1 MISVLVMA
9 RPGWF
14 TRLWMRVSPTY
25 DETKQDERAKRL
37 ERVRLEAISTRLRVE
52 GLIAR
57 RDAAALRGY
66 RAERGAM
73 RRPSHR

>member
-14 TRLWMRVSPTY
+14 TRLWMRLSPTY
-25 DETKQDERAKRL
+25 DERTQDVRAKRL
-37 ERVRLEAISTRLRVE
+37 DRVRLDAIGTRVRVE
-52 GLIAR
+52 ALIAR
-57 RDAAALRGY
+57 RNAAALRGY

-73 RRPSHR
+73 RRRP